1 MLRAAEQIARYGWL
15 TNRPVTAATNY
26 TELAALNDLRTSGP
40 TTEQDDY
47 MHASRGTGAQ
57 RHPAGSTGAPGTP
70 ASRPDCRDGHR
81 RSRRHRRRD
90 RARSLAAVAG
100 ACRCRAG
107 GRLGRPDGKGTYRP
121 KADIAVALKAKADIT
136 CADLVSEL

>member
-47 MHASRGTGAQ
+47 MHAALALSATLLAA
-57 RHPAGSTGAPGTP
+57 PAPPGLLL
-70 ASRPDCRDGHR
+70 
-81 RSRRHRRRD
+81 RD
-90 RARSLAAVAG
+90 RIVETVIGAAVG
-100 ACRCRAG
+100 
-107 GRLGRPDGKGTYRP
+107 
-121 KADIAVALKAKADIT
+121 IAVVTAPAAWRRLRAPAD
-136 CADLVSEL
+136 AGRVAA